1 MNKGQKELFL
11 AKLHSLPKFNSRT
24 TFPDFKP
31 RDYSA
36 EDTANFVAQMK
47 SNNMTFNKKS
57 LEKFGRGQQFLDD
70 LIYSGRAEKVE
81 GTNDYKIRD
90 NFEFDIA
97 RRAEGF

>member
-36 EDTANFVAQMK
+36 QETADFVAEMK
-47 SNNMTFNKKS
+47 SNNSTFTRKDLSMIGKND
-57 LEKFGRGQQFLDD
+57 QFLED
-70 LIYSGRAEKVE
+70 LLYSGRAEQ
-81 GTNDYKIRD
+81 G
-90 NFEFDIA
+90 
-97 RRAEGF
+97 RRNS